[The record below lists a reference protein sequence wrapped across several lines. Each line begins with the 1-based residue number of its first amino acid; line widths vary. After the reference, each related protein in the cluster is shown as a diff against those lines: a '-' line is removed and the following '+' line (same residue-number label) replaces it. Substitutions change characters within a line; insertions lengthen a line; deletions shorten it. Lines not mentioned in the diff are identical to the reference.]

1 MYEDTTQQSEF
12 IANGFRRIP
21 SEYISERRISEIIEK
36 AKKSKL
42 DEETGIVIGTEPG
55 A

>member
-12 IANGFRRIP
+12 VANGFRRIP
-21 SEYISERRISEIIEK
+21 STYVSKMKISEIMEK

-42 DEETGIVIGTEPG
+42 DEWTRPEREF
-55 A
+55 